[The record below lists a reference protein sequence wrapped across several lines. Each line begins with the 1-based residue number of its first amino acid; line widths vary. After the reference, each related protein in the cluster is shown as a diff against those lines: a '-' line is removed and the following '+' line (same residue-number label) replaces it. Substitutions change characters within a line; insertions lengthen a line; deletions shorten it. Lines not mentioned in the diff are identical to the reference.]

1 MCQSSLYPNHTSQ
14 QPPLFQTL
22 WDDFIKWTL
31 YRQVLVLDL
40 LPGENFP
47 SSRQE
52 SIKVW
57 VGSLFGEISHYW
69 VLLPVKTLQFYNFC
83 YTFINFYNFIYTS
96 SAHFLHTSFI
106 SRAYM
111 CFVITNSIFSQCTF
125 YLILSRNAI
134 FVYLSCIQLPSNNN
148 SKEFTLDVWGMQIY

>member
-1 MCQSSLYPNHTSQ
+1 MSQSSSYPNRTSQ
-14 QPPLFQTL
+14 QSPLFQTL
-22 WDDFIKWTL
+22 LDNFVKWTL
-31 YRQVLVLDL
+31 HGQVLVLDL

-57 VGSLFGEISHYW
+57 VGCLFGEISHYW
-69 VLLPVKTLQFYNFC
+69 VFLSVKTLQLYNFC
-83 YTFINFYNFIYTS
+83 YIFINFYSFIYTS

-111 CFVITNSIFSQCTF
+111 YFVIIKQRIFTVYF
-125 YLILSRNAI
+125 LLV
-134 FVYLSCIQLPSNNN
+134 FV
-148 SKEFTLDVWGMQIY
+148 